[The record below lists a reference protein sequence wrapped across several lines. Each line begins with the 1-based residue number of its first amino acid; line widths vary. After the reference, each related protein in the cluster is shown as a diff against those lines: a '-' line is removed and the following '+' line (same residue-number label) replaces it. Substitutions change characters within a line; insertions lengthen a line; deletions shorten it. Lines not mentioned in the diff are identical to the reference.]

1 MINMDYKKIKTI
13 IDKWDPIN
21 LLAYAPEDEYDLEC
35 KEIYNLISN
44 NMSIEFIAKTI
55 FSVFSQSFGYDL
67 FDKTLEE
74 CTVIAKKII
83 S

>member
-1 MINMDYKKIKTI
+1 MDYKKIKTI

-55 FSVFSQSFGYDL
+55 FSVFSQSIRGMYRNSQKDYKL
-67 FDKTLEE
+67 IYRCLSEWVK
-74 CTVIAKKII
+74 
-83 S
+83 